1 MYFLCRDYKVSTFFI
16 SITFPFSAWYFG
28 VAECKIMCLPVRKS
42 FIIEFLLH
50 KIMVKSSKSQN
61 IIVLVMLAW
70 RENIMMTFG
79 SICKYKSM
87 QYTIVFQ
94 ECSFALLMKII
105 PLRIFHLD
113 YFYDCS
119 IVMMQWN
126 AKWISRMEILKY

>member
-1 MYFLCRDYKVSTFFI
+1 
-16 SITFPFSAWYFG
+16 
-28 VAECKIMCLPVRKS
+28 
-42 FIIEFLLH
+42 
-50 KIMVKSSKSQN
+50 
-61 IIVLVMLAW
+61 
-70 RENIMMTFG
+70 MMTFG

-126 AKWISRMEILKY
+126 AKWISRMEILKYYSLKFCRLPLFTNACLANKKKALLSCSS